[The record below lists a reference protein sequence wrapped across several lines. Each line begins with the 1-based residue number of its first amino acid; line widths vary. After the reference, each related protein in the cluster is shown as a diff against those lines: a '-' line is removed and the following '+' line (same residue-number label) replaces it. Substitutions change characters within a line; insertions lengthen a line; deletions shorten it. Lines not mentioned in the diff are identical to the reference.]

1 MKESVKK
8 SKIWI
13 ISFALSVVLGGLSGC
28 SKDPLV
34 RIKTATLDLADKKNM
49 YEEIRARNRNLK
61 SFRSLAQVRL
71 GSGILSERGRVS
83 FAYIRPSW
91 IRFDGLSDLGVQDPQ
106 ILVKMGDVLIY
117 WPSQNKYYRG
127 LASDTVMAKYF
138 HFSMHPEQV
147 GEILS
152 GVIPLDDIQAYQAAT
167 ITGIDDHY
175 LFRSETREMIVF
187 EKDGHFFPKRF
198 IEKSMDGLK
207 RYRVDYSDYR
217 DTGNGWAPAHVKV
230 QFWDPDLNAEVWYS
244 GSELNPPTEKLDKKD
259 FEIRIP
265 SDAVQIQD

>member
-8 SKIWI
+8 SRIWI
-13 ISFALSVVLGGLSGC
+13 ISFAFSVLLGSLSGC

-34 RIKTATLDLADKKNM
+34 KIKTATLDLSDKKMM
-49 YEEIRARNRNLK
+49 YEEIRARNRHLK
-61 SFRSLAQVRL
+61 NFRSLAQVRL
-71 GSGILSERGRVS
+71 GSGIFSGKSRVA

-127 LASDTVMAKYF
+127 LASDAVMAKYF

-167 ITGIDDHY
+167 ITGIEDHY

-187 EKDGHFFPKRF
+187 EKSGHYFPKRF
-198 IEKSMDGLK
+198 IEKSLDGLK
-207 RYRVDYSDYR
+207 RYQVDYSDYR
-217 DTGNGWAPAHVKV
+217 ETMNGWVPVHVKV

-244 GSELNPPTEKLDKKD
+244 GAELNLPPEKLDKKD
-259 FEIRIP
+259 FEIKVP
-265 SDAVQIQD
+265 SDATQVED